1 MYKIIGREFE
11 SNELKKALESG
22 KSELVA
28 VMGRRRVGKTFLIR
42 NYLEEQI

>member
-11 SNELKKALESG
+11 SNALKKALESG

-28 VMGRRRVGKTFLIR
+28 VMGRRRVDNHF
-42 NYLEEQI
+42 